1 MEYVTCHLYFP
12 YTHEPLG
19 ESVSGGGG
27 VGGGGGGEVS
37 IGSRL
42 RRSLAITIFTPLY
55 RRLEVGNSDI
65 PGSRRFAAWLF

>member
-19 ESVSGGGG
+19 ESVSD
-27 VGGGGGGEVS
+27 GGGGGGEVS

-42 RRSLAITIFTPLY
+42 WRSLAITIFIPLY